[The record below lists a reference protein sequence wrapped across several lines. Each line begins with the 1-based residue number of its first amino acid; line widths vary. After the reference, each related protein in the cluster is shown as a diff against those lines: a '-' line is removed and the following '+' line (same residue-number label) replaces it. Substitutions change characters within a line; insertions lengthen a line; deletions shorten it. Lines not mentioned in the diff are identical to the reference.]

1 MSNRLEKAREWARV
15 RHALQRY
22 GAQPYRCHLDHVERI
37 AAPFGEQACIV
48 AQLHD
53 ILEDTATRVDE
64 ISALFGPTV
73 ARAVMLVTDPR
84 RPSREERK
92 RALNQR
98 LIALDPSDEAA
109 WLALVVKTCDRLAN
123 VIASSEHSLPRFQQY
138 QREHGGFRIAVYR
151 PGLCDHLW
159 RELDGLIDA
168 GQQAD
173 RHPDH
178 QLHASIS

>member
-1 MSNRLEKAREWARV
+1 MSHAVEQAREWARV

-22 GAQPYRCHLDHVERI
+22 GAQSYRCHLDHVERI
-37 AAPFGEQACIV
+37 AAPYGEDARIV

-53 ILEDTATRVDE
+53 ILEDTATRVEE
-64 ISALFGPTV
+64 IAERFGPTI

-84 RPSREERK
+84 KPTRHERK

-123 VIASSEHSLPRFQQY
+123 VIASSEHSPPRFQQY
-138 QREHGGFRIAVYR
+138 QREHGGFRVAVYR
-151 PGLCDHLW
+151 PGLCDNLW
-159 RELDGLIDA
+159 AELDGLIDA